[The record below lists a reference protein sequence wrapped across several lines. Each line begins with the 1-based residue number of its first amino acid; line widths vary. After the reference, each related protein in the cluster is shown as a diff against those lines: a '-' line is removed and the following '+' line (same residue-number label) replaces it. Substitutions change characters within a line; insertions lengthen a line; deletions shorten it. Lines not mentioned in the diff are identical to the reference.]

1 MDRRQV
7 HVLGSIPNEA
17 TAMRAVII
25 PDDDF
30 PWDALRWRRG
40 WYETNENRDVNT
52 LAMENG

>member
-1 MDRRQV
+1 VDRRQV